1 MKGQISLV
9 AIATQIAGSVD
20 SSAVAVALRVFL
32 TGTLKQCT
40 CAAVVTIRSCAA
52 ANNLSKF
59 NDLYCFSLLHSPPSL
74 SLPASAHLPGAMST
88 NTPAAATDRLVKK
101 LSANKSIEKARK
113 AGKAGP
119 SSSAASSPI
128 VPPPKSP
135 ASVQAPPSSGDDAR
149 DKARTLLANAL
160 FKEDEDIVPERSA
173 VFPVVVEIETAMF
186 EQLGGVS
193 NDYKLKLRELK
204 FNFKDKKNG
213 DLRSEVLSRS
223 LEPKAVVKMTSKDL
237 ANAEKKE
244 ERRKLHEFNL
254 REAAAGNKQE
264 ASTSEFR
271 CGKCKERKC
280 TYFQMQTRGA
290 DEPLT
295 TFVHCVNCNNRWK
308 F

>member
-1 MKGQISLV
+1 MASRICATEPFLV
-9 AIATQIAGSVD
+9 DVRY
-20 SSAVAVALRVFL
+20 AVAA
-32 TGTLKQCT
+32 T
-40 CAAVVTIRSCAA
+40 
-52 ANNLSKF
+52 NPPEF
-59 NDLYCFSLLHSPPSL
+59 NDLYCFSLLPSPPSL
-74 SLPASAHLPGAMST
+74 SLPASAHLPRAMST

-113 AGKAGP
+113 ARKTGE
-119 SSSAASSPI
+119 SSGAAASSPKA
-128 VPPPKSP
+128 PPPKSP

-149 DKARTLLANAL
+149 DKARTLLTNAL

-193 NDYKLKLRELK
+193 NDYMLKLRELK

-264 ASTSEFR
+264 PSTSEFR